1 MLKSYFNKA
10 VYKSECPNDQYTNE
24 NLYNLVIRR
33 ETQLE
38 TAIRDHHTAI
48 DMVKM
53 KRTDDIKCTSEVVEL
68 LKHSQT
74 AVK

>member
-1 MLKSYFNKA
+1 MLKSYYSKA

-38 TAIRDHHTAI
+38 TTIRDHHAAI
-48 DMVKM
+48 NMFKM
-53 KRTDDIKCTSEVVEL
+53 KRTDDTKCTSEAVEL
-68 LKHSQT
+68 LKHS
-74 AVK
+74 